1 MYVEN
6 YIKIPDLKDGY
17 LYRIIARNAGYGIW
31 RAKTKGFTISRIKF
45 GDNFVFEEYHYDCEA
60 FATAQPIEEIEKSPF
75 DTEEFVDDLIKI
87 DGKEYIQFRNHRA
100 VLDYLNKFEGDRA
113 HMWPK
118 GRIGKL

>member
-31 RAKTKGFTISRIKF
+31 RAETKGFTISRIKF
-45 GDNFVFEEYHYDCEA
+45 GSNFAFEEYHYDCEA

-75 DTEEFVDDLIKI
+75 ITEEFVDDLIKI
-87 DGKEYIQFRNHRA
+87 DGKKYIQFRNEKA
-100 VLDYLNKFEGDRA
+100 VLEYLNSFEGDRDY
-113 HMWPK
+113 MWP
-118 GRIGKL
+118 RRGKL